1 MQQTKYMR
9 IVAAGLL
16 MTLFAAC
23 AKDDTIVPYDTTEG
37 IPCTVTL
44 NVGAAP
50 APEITVTRADNS
62 LSTLSSLKIF
72 VYDKDGQVCQ
82 NVTTLSSTDITEN
95 GTYGNDTD
103 GNRNGETLYKVS
115 IETTSGEKQLFAIAN
130 YGSGY
135 WDQSGIEKLCSQAEK
150 GALTLAQLRDGVIS
164 LAHNNFNINTDGNL
178 NLPSITAS
186 NQMLISGWNTGVVFA
201 AGYDGTGTVTYY
213 GTRGDRDYSVAIKM
227 QRSMAHIL
235 FNLSFASK
243 V

>member
-82 NVTTLSSTDITEN
+82 NVATLSSTDITEN
-95 GTYGNDTD
+95 GTY
-103 GNRNGETLYKVS
+103 RNGNSETLYKVS

-130 YGSGY
+130 YRSGY
-135 WDQSGIEKLCSQAEK
+135 WDQSGIDDLCEQAEQ

-164 LAHNNFNINTDGNL
+164 LADNNFNINTDGNL

-201 AGYDGTGTVTYY
+201 AGNAGTGTVTY
-213 GTRGDRDYSVAIKM
+213 
-227 QRSMAHIL
+227 
-235 FNLSFASK
+235 
-243 V
+243 

>member
-82 NVTTLSSTDITEN
+82 NVATLSK
-95 GTYGNDTD
+95 Y
-103 GNRNGETLYKVS
+103 R
-115 IETTSGEKQLFAIAN
+115 
-130 YGSGY
+130 
-135 WDQSGIEKLCSQAEK
+135 
-150 GALTLAQLRDGVIS
+150 
-164 LAHNNFNINTDGNL
+164 
-178 NLPSITAS
+178 
-186 NQMLISGWNTGVVFA
+186 
-201 AGYDGTGTVTYY
+201 YY
-213 GTRGDRDYSVAIKM
+213 RERYIP
-227 QRSMAHIL
+227 
-235 FNLSFASK
+235 
-243 V
+243 

>member
-16 MTLFAAC
+16 ITLFAAC

-62 LSTLSSLKIF
+62 LSALSSLKIF

-95 GTYGNDTD
+95 EGVDRDHVG
-103 GNRNGETLYKVS
+103 REAVVCHS
-115 IETTSGEKQLFAIAN
+115 
-130 YGSGY
+130 
-135 WDQSGIEKLCSQAEK
+135 
-150 GALTLAQLRDGVIS
+150 QLRQRLLG
-164 LAHNNFNINTDGNL
+164 
-178 NLPSITAS
+178 SIRHR
-186 NQMLISGWNTGVVFA
+186 QFVQTGRTRRFDFGPA
-201 AGYDGTGTVTYY
+201 A
-213 GTRGDRDYSVAIKM
+213 
-227 QRSMAHIL
+227 
-235 FNLSFASK
+235 
-243 V
+243 

>member
-72 VYDKDGQVCQ
+72 VYDKDG
-82 NVTTLSSTDITEN
+82 
-95 GTYGNDTD
+95 
-103 GNRNGETLYKVS
+103 K
-115 IETTSGEKQLFAIAN
+115 
-130 YGSGY
+130 
-135 WDQSGIEKLCSQAEK
+135 
-150 GALTLAQLRDGVIS
+150 VIS
-164 LAHNNFNINTDGNL
+164 IDAPRPSSEDIIEYIDKHLA
-178 NLPSITAS
+178 
-186 NQMLISGWNTGVVFA
+186 
-201 AGYDGTGTVTYY
+201 
-213 GTRGDRDYSVAIKM
+213 K
-227 QRSMAHIL
+227 
-235 FNLSFASK
+235 
-243 V
+243 

>member
-82 NVTTLSSTDITEN
+82 NVATLSSTDITEN
-95 GTYGNDTD
+95 DTYRNG
-103 GNRNGETLYKVS
+103 NGETLYKVS
-115 IETTSGEKQLFAIAN
+115 IETTSGKKQLFAIAN
-130 YGSGY
+130 YRSGY
-135 WDQSGIEKLCSQAEK
+135 WDQSGIDSLCRQAEL
-150 GALTLAQLRDGVIS
+150 GALTLAELCDEVVS
-164 LAHNNFNINTDGNL
+164 LSDNNFNINTDGNL

-201 AGYDGTGTVTYY
+201 AGNDGTGTVTDY
-213 GTRGDRDYSVAIKM
+213 GTRGDFNDSVAIKM

-235 FNLSFASK
+235 FNISSH
-243 V
+243 